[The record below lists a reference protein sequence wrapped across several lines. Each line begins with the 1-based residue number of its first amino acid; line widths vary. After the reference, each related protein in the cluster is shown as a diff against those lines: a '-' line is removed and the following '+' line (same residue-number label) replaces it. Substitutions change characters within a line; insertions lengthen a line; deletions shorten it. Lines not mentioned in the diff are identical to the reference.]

1 MKKNFEM
8 VKDNPLF
15 AGVTFNEFE
24 TALCCLMAKSISYKK
39 NDIVWLAGTPAQ
51 FIGLLMTGSVRVTKN
66 DADGNT
72 VILTDVD
79 APNFLGEIGVWAEL
93 EHFPITIQATEDCDI
108 VFLDG
113 KKITSICS
121 EACPFHKKMIES
133 MLRTISK
140 KAYML
145 DQKVEMLTKRTIR
158 EKLLNFLDEHRGS
171 EKKFALPY
179 SREEMAR
186 YLSVNRSAL
195 SEELSKMR
203 DEGLIRYK
211 RNEFEIL

>member
-1 MKKNFEM
+1 MDKNFESI
-8 VKDNPLF
+8 KDNPLF
-15 AGVTFNEFE
+15 AGVTFSEFE
-24 TALCCLMAKSISYKK
+24 AALGCLMAKRFTYQK
-39 NDIVWLAGTPAQ
+39 NDIIWLAGTPAQ
-51 FIGLLMTGSVRVTKN
+51 FVALLMSGSVRVTKN

-72 VILTDVD
+72 VILTDVA

-93 EHFPITIQATEDCDI
+93 EYFPITVQATDECDVI
-108 VFLDG
+108 FLKGD
-113 KKITSICS
+113 KITSVCPK
-121 EACPFHKKMIES
+121 ACLFHKKMIES

-158 EKLLNFLDEHRGS
+158 DKLLNFLDEHRGS
-171 EKKFALPY
+171 AKKFTLPY

-186 YLSVNRSAL
+186 FLSVNRSAL
-195 SEELSKMR
+195 SDELSKMR
-203 DEGLIRYK
+203 DEGLIKYK